1 MHAGTQTLIQALQ
14 AIPWTDD
21 PDHYEEP
28 LNHGPGGVPD
38 SDSDD
43 EEHLA
48 SSIHTIY
55 RPLARSRSRR
65 GISLS
70 LVALDTHNEEVTSET
85 EGVHSSPEDL
95 EAEDFERTPRVENS
109 VPHYARQTS
118 QAATVAASAVPK
130 RMAMS
135 RTGSMATV
143 RLQRRAKLA
152 EKLKEVFDLHDID
165 EVWAEMPCWLLRS
178 ICESCAH
185 IQR

>member
-28 LNHGPGGVPD
+28 LNHGPGGIPD

-65 GISLS
+65 GTSHTLA
-70 LVALDTHNEEVTSET
+70 ALDTHDEVTSET
-85 EGVHSSPEDL
+85 EGVPSSPEDL
-95 EAEDFERTPRVENS
+95 EAEDFERTPRVESS
-109 VPHYARQTS
+109 VPPYARQTM
-118 QAATVAASAVPK
+118 QASTVAASIVPQ
-130 RMAMS
+130 RIAMS

-178 ICESCAH
+178 ICESYAQ
-185 IQR
+185 IRW

>member
-28 LNHGPGGVPD
+28 LNHGLGGAPD

-48 SSIHTIY
+48 SSIHTIH
-55 RPLARSRSRR
+55 RPVARSRR
-65 GISLS
+65 GTSLS
-70 LVALDTHNEEVTSET
+70 LAALDTHNEEVPSESD
-85 EGVHSSPEDL
+85 GVQSSPEDL
-95 EAEDFERTPRVENS
+95 EAEDFERTPRVESS
-109 VPHYARQTS
+109 VPQYARQTS
-118 QAATVAASAVPK
+118 QASAVATSALPK
-130 RMAMS
+130 RMVMS

-152 EKLKEVFDLHDID
+152 EKLKEVFDLNDID

-178 ICESCAH
+178 ICE
-185 IQR
+185 